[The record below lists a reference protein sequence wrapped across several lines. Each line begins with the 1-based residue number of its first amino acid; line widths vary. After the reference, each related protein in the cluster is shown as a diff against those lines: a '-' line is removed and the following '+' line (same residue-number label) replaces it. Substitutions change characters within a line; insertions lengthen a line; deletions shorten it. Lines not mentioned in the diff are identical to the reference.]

1 MSDLKIPNL
10 SNKSKQYLFKNK
22 IPLTRKSRKK
32 LLKESILMSLLAF
45 FIIII
50 NYAIPGKLGLL
61 NAFIFNINK
70 VILGFIK
77 IIGYFYEIFLVIFIL
92 SSMFFAFILLLG
104 SFYRIYKAFKR
115 KSRKI
120 NF

>member
-10 SNKSKQYLFKNK
+10 NNKSKQYLFKNK

-32 LLKESILMSLLAF
+32 LVKESILMSLFSL
-45 FIIII
+45 FIIVI
-50 NYAIPGKLGLL
+50 NYAIPGKLGLF
-61 NAFIFNINK
+61 NSFIININK
-70 VILGFIK
+70 VIIGFVK
-77 IIGYFYEIFLVIFIL
+77 IIGYFYEIFIVIFIL
-92 SSMFFAFILLLG
+92 TSMFLAFILLIG

-115 KSRKI
+115 KSRRI